1 MEFKEGLLYEIYFD
15 DNDSTDDFDVGFF
28 VAKDEGYVVFQC
40 VGRDGFVGGLLLAK
54 IENIWNLQSDTIYC
68 QSLNKLIKYHGT
80 KFEKI
85 SFKAKNLKKEFLAL
99 AQETRAITGIEL
111 RDSGSTD
118 LFGFVENV
126 SDDFVIT
133 LEVSNDGYADGNG
146 QCRFNDITKIHMNAT
161 RHRKYKILFDINSK

>member
-1 MEFKEGLLYEIYFD
+1 M
-15 DNDSTDDFDVGFF
+15 
-28 VAKDEGYVVFQC
+28 
-40 VGRDGFVGGLLLAK
+40 
-54 IENIWNLQSDTIYC
+54 
-68 QSLNKLIKYHGT
+68 
-80 KFEKI
+80 
-85 SFKAKNLKKEFLAL
+85 